1 MEEPALAT
9 WDVSYTD
16 AVLKALRDFAKY
28 TDNGADNT
36 YHTFVDAIPSNQ
48 TTPSFGPVSAKYGKV
63 YEIDRLTI
71 RYGGTQT
78 KTLNAAGHLRDAIA
92 KLALV
97 AGELADAY
105 EHSRADMQDALA
117 QVQAIMNK
125 DLAGVN
131 TLLTSPLQAG
141 TSPSDGQQPT

>member
-1 MEEPALAT
+1 MAT

-16 AVLKALRDFAKY
+16 GVLKALRDFAKY
-28 TDNGADNT
+28 ADAGADNT

-48 TTPSFGPVSAKYGKV
+48 ATPSFGPVSAKYGKV
-63 YEIDRLTI
+63 HEIDRLTT

-78 KTLNAAGHLRDAIA
+78 KTLNAAGHLRDAVA

-105 EHSRADMQDALA
+105 ERSRADMGDALA
-117 QVQAIMNK
+117 QVQAIMNT

-131 TLLTSPLQAG
+131 TILTSPLQNG
-141 TSPSDGQQPT
+141 GSPPTGQPPT